1 MLIVFSWKAENY
13 KKSNCKPH
21 DTQESWSGQ
30 PKYRLN
36 SIKNTRCFS
45 FAVVF
50 GLLVSL
56 STGARKNGIFLFS
69 TLDNV
74 PRLKPS
80 KGVHVLVICGSNG
93 RLGRRC
99 DELPYGTVL
108 GKLFHWWIRGC
119 VGNWVKIRPPKQSHS
134 VVRHN
139 TDPVSNATQKSQSG
153 VHSPLQK
160 REGTWADLTYAKTSG
175 TVNQMLSNN

>member
-1 MLIVFSWKAENY
+1 MEGTSKRWDAHCFVKGC
-13 KKSNCKPH
+13 KVQKRNCKLK
-21 DTQESWSGQ
+21 DIQDSWSGQ

-56 STGARKNGIFLFS
+56 STGARKNGIFLLN

-80 KGVHVLVICGSNG
+80 KGAHVMVICRSNG

-99 DELPYGTVL
+99 AELPYGTVL
-108 GKLFHWWIRGC
+108 GKLFYW
-119 VGNWVKIRPPKQSHS
+119 
-134 VVRHN
+134 
-139 TDPVSNATQKSQSG
+139 
-153 VHSPLQK
+153 
-160 REGTWADLTYAKTSG
+160 
-175 TVNQMLSNN
+175 

>member
-1 MLIVFSWKAENY
+1 MLIVSWKAVNY
-13 KKSNCKPH
+13 KKRNCKPH

-30 PKYRLN
+30 PKYCLK

-56 STGARKNGIFLFS
+56 STGARKNGILLLS

-74 PRLKPS
+74 PHRKPS
-80 KGVHVLVICGSNG
+80 KGGHVLVICRSNG

-99 DELPYGTVL
+99 AELPYGTVL
-108 GKLFHWWIRGC
+108 GKLFHW
-119 VGNWVKIRPPKQSHS
+119 
-134 VVRHN
+134 
-139 TDPVSNATQKSQSG
+139 
-153 VHSPLQK
+153 
-160 REGTWADLTYAKTSG
+160 
-175 TVNQMLSNN
+175 

>member
-1 MLIVFSWKAENY
+1 MKGCKLQ
-13 KKSNCKPH
+13 KSNCECQ
-21 DTQESWSGQ
+21 DTQDSWSGQ

-36 SIKNTRCFS
+36 SIKHTRCFS

-56 STGARKNGIFLFS
+56 STGARKNRIFLLN

-80 KGVHVLVICGSNG
+80 KGVHVMIICRSNG

-99 DELPYGTVL
+99 AELPYGTVL
-108 GKLFHWWIRGC
+108 GKLFHW
-119 VGNWVKIRPPKQSHS
+119 
-134 VVRHN
+134 
-139 TDPVSNATQKSQSG
+139 
-153 VHSPLQK
+153 
-160 REGTWADLTYAKTSG
+160 
-175 TVNQMLSNN
+175 